1 MIRRD
6 AEKTLKELAKHYPVV
21 ALTGPRQ
28 AGKSTLAKQVF
39 PDKAYCLL
47 EDMDTRQFAEEDPR
61 GFLAQFPDGAI
72 LDEIQNCPNL
82 FSYLQGIVD
91 EKKQMCLFVLTGSH
105 QFSLNEKISQS
116 LAGRVGYI
124 HLLPFTLHEITS
136 AGIQIDIEQLLYQG
150 CYPPIYDRHIPA
162 TNWYLNYIDTYLHK
176 DVRTLLDIKDLRSFH
191 RFLKMCAARS
201 GQLLNL
207 SSLANDCGISHH
219 TAKSW
224 LSVLEASFIIF
235 TLEPHHEN
243 YNKRLVKSPKIYF
256 YDTGLV
262 CALLGI
268 EKPEQLVSHAQR
280 GAIFETWVISEMLKN
295 RFNQGLASN
304 LFFWRDNTGNEVD
317 IIIDN
322 AGELTPVEI
331 KSGKTITKDYF
342 KGLKKWL
349 VFSKKNNQCGY
360 IVYAGDANQTREN
373 IKILSWKSLENPDF
387 IES

>member
-1 MIRRD
+1 MIKRN
-6 AEKTLKELAKHYPVV
+6 AENTLRELANHYPVV

-28 AGKSTLAKQVF
+28 AGKSTLAKKVF
-39 PDKAYCLL
+39 PGKTYCLL

-72 LDEIQNCPNL
+72 LDEVQNCPNL

-91 EKKQMCLFVLTGSH
+91 NIKQMGMFVLTGSQ

-124 HLLPFTLHEITS
+124 HLLPFTLDEIQS
-136 AGIQIDIEQLLYQG
+136 AGINIDIETLLYKG
-150 CYPPIYDRHIPA
+150 CYPPIYDRNVPA

-176 DVRTLLDIKDLRSFH
+176 DVRTLLEVKDLRSFH

-207 SSLANDCGISHH
+207 SSLANDCGISHN

-224 LSVLEASFIIF
+224 LSVLEASFIVF

-268 EKPEQLVSHAQR
+268 EKPEQLISHAQR
-280 GAIFETWVISEMLKN
+280 GAIFETWVISEMIKN
-295 RFNQGLASN
+295 RFNKGLPSN

-317 IIIDN
+317 VIIDR

-331 KSGKTITKDYF
+331 KSGKTITKDYL
-342 KGLKKWL
+342 KGLRKWL
-349 VFSKKNNQCGY
+349 SFSKANDNQHAY
-360 IVYAGDANQTREN
+360 VVYAGNSSQTRDN
-373 IKILSWKSLENPDF
+373 IKILSWETLDNLD
-387 IES
+387 